1 MINSP
6 IKPIRT
12 PEDHKAALRRIN
24 GLMEA
29 QANTP
34 AADELEVLA
43 TLVELYEEKHFPM
56 DLPTPVAAI
65 QFRMEQAG
73 LSAEDL
79 VPLMGSRSKVS
90 EVLAGKCPLTLQMM
104 RALHQQLGIPAEVL
118 LQQSGANLPEVP
130 ENMDWLLNVN

>member
-1 MINSP
+1 MMNSP

-12 PEDHKAALRRIN
+12 TEDHKAALRRIN

-34 AADELEVLA
+34 EADELEVLA

-79 VPLMGSRSKVS
+79 VPLMGSRSKVL
-90 EVLAGKCPLTLQMM
+90 EVLAGKRPLTLQMM

-130 ENMDWLLNVN
+130 KNMDWLLNVN